1 MAPSPKPGGVPCGT
15 LFLALSRAG
24 TEGSVKDVLDANQD
38 ALHRL
43 GMGMDAYYSEP
54 KFSPSLKQHEKSL
67 TVGDLSNEA
76 NAFAASQDQSM
87 QYHLLLVMLDRA
99 LSDAKDEC
107 AEALQDLIR
116 NHDLMK
122 RTVDCCAIEELP
134 DGCRDTL
141 REQAAVVLM
150 ALFSSN
156 LVDVDA
162 GLAQYAANKLLG
174 ASAPRPLNCLAV
186 ITMLEHHISLTDPST
201 VKALHQTLLDGTDC
215 PAGAQNSS
223 VAALLGSW
231 SAVLSNAGLS
241 EYHHLRSEVDRK
253 LLVGYTKTQGRLTIA
268 QGLIDMATA
277 ATDLVTSLQCGESV
291 FAEPLG
297 HCLLAALVRLL
308 RTFDATSTNFASA
321 GMSAAVVQCLRAA
334 SSATDELFS
343 TDAYDFCLQ
352 AVSNSPEST
361 GPWSLIHMMSGL
373 NPGPAAREQLAGTA
387 VESCWLKLSELP
399 SGIYRRR
406 SHSHVVLTQSV
417 YAYEVFFTSLLG
429 LPISAEVLSM
439 YPSPIIRIGSEFP
452 VLRLDNGE
460 RVVRLSLPQDQ
471 PLRPAHMALSLLAV
485 VSDNSARLADRF
497 TLLRPI
503 ADLVGAAFD
512 VARILVEAGSCG
524 EEDIARLW
532 AVGLTLRKSK
542 GLDGPVNQGALNL
555 LTALVQRQSTSDDVN
570 YYLERLCEDLNGS
583 CHELDGTIPSK
594 SLVQLLIA
602 LVKHQSST
610 TWPRRAVGRVV
621 MSVMPKWL
629 SNLGPQ
635 SILPDCLE
643 LLDDLLNRCLRP
655 FGADGLKVTRA
666 EADRISHMGRG
677 SHQSGSVTAAK
688 TLLAVR

>member
-1 MAPSPKPGGVPCGT
+1 
-15 LFLALSRAG
+15 
-24 TEGSVKDVLDANQD
+24 
-38 ALHRL
+38 
-43 GMGMDAYYSEP
+43 
-54 KFSPSLKQHEKSL
+54 
-67 TVGDLSNEA
+67 
-76 NAFAASQDQSM
+76 
-87 QYHLLLVMLDRA
+87 
-99 LSDAKDEC
+99 
-107 AEALQDLIR
+107 
-116 NHDLMK
+116 
-122 RTVDCCAIEELP
+122 
-134 DGCRDTL
+134 
-141 REQAAVVLM
+141 
-150 ALFSSN
+150 
-156 LVDVDA
+156 
-162 GLAQYAANKLLG
+162 
-174 ASAPRPLNCLAV
+174 
-186 ITMLEHHISLTDPST
+186 
-201 VKALHQTLLDGTDC
+201 
-215 PAGAQNSS
+215 
-223 VAALLGSW
+223 
-231 SAVLSNAGLS
+231 
-241 EYHHLRSEVDRK
+241 
-253 LLVGYTKTQGRLTIA
+253 
-268 QGLIDMATA
+268 
-277 ATDLVTSLQCGESV
+277 
-291 FAEPLG
+291 
-297 HCLLAALVRLL
+297 
-308 RTFDATSTNFASA
+308 
-321 GMSAAVVQCLRAA
+321 
-334 SSATDELFS
+334 
-343 TDAYDFCLQ
+343 
-352 AVSNSPEST
+352 
-361 GPWSLIHMMSGL
+361 MMSGL
-373 NPGPAAREQLAGTA
+373 NPGPTAREQLAGTA

-417 YAYEVFFTSLLG
+417 YAYELFFTSLLG

-460 RVVRLSLPQDQ
+460 RVVRLNLPQDQ

-512 VARILVEAGSCG
+512 VARTLVEAGSCG

-542 GLDGPVNQGALNL
+542 GLEGPVNQGALNL
-555 LTALVQRQSTSDDVN
+555 LTVLVQRQSTSDDVN
-570 YYLERLCEDLNGS
+570 YYLERLCEDLSGS
-583 CHELDGTIPSK
+583 CHELDSTIPSK

-688 TLLAVR
+688 TLLAVRAEQSSLVADLLSDGAVYAALLSMVQRPPIETDLSPASTSQKTKRARHYVNPLRRSCPATNDKAQSLAGEVQLRAVKALTTLFECSDSLADDEVYASLAGLILGDEMVAVTTDALPAWLAVYILEYDSSPAVALAATNALKALCVYLSRRGVHLVTHAEGPTSRLMPRLVKYLVEHKSRIAEFRDLLTVGLQTQPTVFIHLPK